1 MRHSKGLVTATEA
14 LRRVFLPF
22 LQPSRIAS
30 LSSSRKSTHSTLQCL
45 HQPRPVLF
53 QFQQRYSAST
63 WGKSNT
69 VVLRGS
75 SSLENE
81 QNSRDKRPNRPPR
94 DQEIR
99 AYRVVLVEDGKLSQP
114 VSLLDALNAREKD
127 ERGRPTQYLQEVA
140 PANQNEERPYPICKM
155 FEKKHEREMETA
167 KQKVKKETKKQEK
180 QLEINWTIDDN
191 DLGHRLGKMK
201 DFLGKGYKVEIMFGV
216 KRKGWRQR
224 RQASEEDT
232 KALVGKIKSTMEAL
246 DGAREWKPMSG
257 KLGGQAVLYFEGKA
271 KQ

>member
-1 MRHSKGLVTATEA
+1 MRHSNGLVTATEA

-30 LSSSRKSTHSTLQCL
+30 LSSSRKSTHSTPQCL

-53 QFQQRYSAST
+53 QLQQRYFTSMKAT
-63 WGKSNT
+63 GKT
-69 VVLRGS
+69 VALRGS
-75 SSLENE
+75 SILEDD
-81 QNSRDKRPNRPPR
+81 QDSRDKRPNRPPR

-114 VSLLDALNAREKD
+114 VSLLDALNSREKD
-127 ERGRPTQYLQEVA
+127 ERGRPTQFLQEVA
-140 PANQNEERPYPICKM
+140 PANRDEERPYPICKM
-155 FEKKHEREMETA
+155 FEKRDEREIEMA
-167 KQKVKKETKKQEK
+167 KQKVKKEMKKQEK
-180 QLEINWTIDDN
+180 QLEINWTINDN
-191 DLGHRLGKMK
+191 DLGHRLGKLK
-201 DFLGKGYKVEIMFGV
+201 EFLEKGFKVEIMFGV

-232 KALVGKIKSTMEAL
+232 KTLVGKIKRTVEAVE
-246 DGAREWKPMSG
+246 GAREWKPMSG
-257 KLGGQAVLYFEGKA
+257 KLGAQAVLYFEGKA